1 MFEAIMEYTFMKNA
15 IWSAVMASIA
25 CGIIGTIIIEKKLV
39 MMSGGIAHTAFG
51 GVGMGY
57 FLNIEPIFG
66 ALFFSIC
73 AALITVTIKRRNDT
87 GTDII
92 IGLLWSVGMAL
103 GILFISFTP
112 GYTPDMTSYL
122 FGNILTVTRMDLT
135 IMAALNLIIIITIIS
150 LFNVLKAYM
159 FDEEF
164 TYVMGINTGL
174 LDYLLLILIA
184 LTIVILIRVAGI
196 ILIIALLTAPPAI
209 VKKFTHDL
217 KTLMVGSIFV
227 GMIFCVLGL
236 WISYELN
243 IASGVSIIL
252 LAGFSY
258 LVVSIFSGFKKSSK
272 ESMQRANKQY

>member
-15 IWSAVMASIA
+15 VWSAVLASIV

-73 AALITVTIKRRNDT
+73 AAMITATIKRRTDT

-92 IGLLWSVGMAL
+92 IGMLWSVGMAL
-103 GILFISFTP
+103 GILFIAFTP

-122 FGNILTVTRMDLT
+122 FGNILTVTRMDLY
-135 IMAALNLIIIITIIS
+135 IMVVLNIIIVVTVIA

-164 TYVMGINTGL
+164 TFVMGVNTVF
-174 LDYLLLILIA
+174 LDYLLFILIA

-209 VKKFTHDL
+209 VKKFTYDL
-217 KTLMVGSIFV
+217 KSLMVGSIFV
-227 GMIFCVLGL
+227 GMIFCFLGL

-243 IASGVSIIL
+243 IASGASIIL
-252 LAGFSY
+252 LAGIAY
-258 LVVSIFSGFKKSSK
+258 ILVSIYSGLKKSSK
-272 ESMQRANKQY
+272 ECFQRVDKSH